1 MESTYRSPAIFIFRF
16 QISALE
22 NEVSLAMYSNLI
34 LGNGWNNDIG
44 V

>member
-1 MESTYRSPAIFIFRF
+1 MESPNRSPVIFIFRF
-16 QISALE
+16 QISALD
-22 NEVSLAMYSNLI
+22 NEISLAMYSNLL

>member
-1 MESTYRSPAIFIFRF
+1 MESPYRSPAIFIFRF

-22 NEVSLAMYSNLI
+22 NEISLAMYSNVV